1 MIHIVGVTPAGF
13 REKVDLDGK
22 PGRFPGAGGG
32 GGGAMVFSGRLAT
45 DADIDGGL
53 RVRALFF
60 ANSLEIRNELL
71 YAMGAG
77 WESYTIGN
85 ALEDVRVPLAVVIE
99 TGSMLPSTLLALAV
113 VVEDPSIAQP
123 ETRIED
129 LARHA
134 SADVAVQGDTSHPSA
149 VSSIADGGCR
159 DRWAE
164 RGRERARQLA
174 DHRWLE

>member
-1 MIHIVGVTPAGF
+1 
-13 REKVDLDGK
+13 
-22 PGRFPGAGGG
+22 
-32 GGGAMVFSGRLAT
+32 MVFSGRLAT

-113 VVEDPSIAQP
+113 VVEDPSGASVLS
-123 ETRIED
+123 ESFD
-129 LARHA
+129 L
-134 SADVAVQGDTSHPSA
+134 SV
-149 VSSIADGGCR
+149 
-159 DRWAE
+159 AE
-164 RGRERARQLA
+164 RMRPIMRQCLVKSLRLRVTRLGVWRFILRSGDFQLAETTLEFKGRE
-174 DHRWLE
+174 